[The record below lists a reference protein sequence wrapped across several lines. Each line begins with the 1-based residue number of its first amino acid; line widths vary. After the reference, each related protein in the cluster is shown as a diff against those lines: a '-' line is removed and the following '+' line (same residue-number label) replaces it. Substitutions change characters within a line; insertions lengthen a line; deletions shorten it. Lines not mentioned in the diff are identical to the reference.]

1 MWRIRVAAFLFYD
14 FKRISINLKNA
25 KQKIVVYKSL
35 RFARYTAL
43 IKCKMRFLF
52 FILLGNQELQRFST
66 LLPVLESFLAFV
78 LNATLY

>member
-14 FKRISINLKNA
+14 FKRLSINLKNA

-35 RFARYTAL
+35 RFFKVYCL
-43 IKCKMRFLF
+43 NKMQNEFF

-66 LLPVLESFLAFV
+66 LLTFLESFLAFV
-78 LNATLY
+78 LNATLH